1 MLFNRF
7 CHAFQ
12 SCFNDAA
19 RHCKVQTNIPFRI
32 ADEQIIAAFQ
42 QNACVICKESGQLH
56 NIRQAALQ
64 IHPGKIGCFGNRE
77 HRRRQMLR
85 QIFLYKY
92 KVFIQ
97 IRLKFRK
104 PFIAF
109 LIRRLM
115 CSNGKRINKAYDFIP
130 FAENLP
136 QLCRSCWQTCK

>member
-42 QNACVICKESGQLH
+42 QNACVICKESGQIH

-77 HRRRQMLR
+77 HSRRQMLR

-115 CSNGKRINKAYDFIP
+115 CNNGKRINKAVYL
-130 FAENLP
+130 E
-136 QLCRSCWQTCK
+136 